1 MSRHQ
6 RLAENFRSSR
16 RTIADVIDILA
27 NQAGF
32 ATGHLATIDVGAM
45 QLPSMR
51 IVGVVQVFYRTTDT
65 TYIVSLPTSSTF
77 HAVRAEAARREEFC
91 ILDLSGAKVGA
102 DGHVELLNG
111 VRLGAVVVTPAL
123 LPLEPSPLD
132 WRIVHA
138 TVAALKAEERCYR
151 RLTDTG
157 PPHGLF
163 LDCSELSSLSTPPLK
178 ELLYRVWEVDP
189 TLNTVSGQKVSNT
202 LRMFGLRIPA
212 PRPRR
217 ARRS

>member
-1 MSRHQ
+1 
-6 RLAENFRSSR
+6 
-16 RTIADVIDILA
+16 
-27 NQAGF
+27 
-32 ATGHLATIDVGAM
+32 
-45 QLPSMR
+45 
-51 IVGVVQVFYRTTDT
+51 
-65 TYIVSLPTSSTF
+65 
-77 HAVRAEAARREEFC
+77 
-91 ILDLSGAKVGA
+91 LSGAKVAA

-111 VRLGAVVVTPAL
+111 VCLRAVVVTPAL

-138 TVAALKAEERCYR
+138 TVAALKAEKRCYR

-163 LDCSELSSLSTPPLK
+163 LDCSELSALRTPPLK
-178 ELLYRVWEVDP
+178 ELLYRIKEVDLE
-189 TLNTVSGQKVSNT
+189 LNEVSSQKVSNA
-202 LRMFGLRIPA
+202 LRMFGVRIPA